1 MWCTTTTKASEEEN
15 NFEEAIEGASKF
27 L

>member
-1 MWCTTTTKASEEEN
+1 MMWGASTTKASEEN